1 MFTSIKKQTAMQP
14 IIDWNDMLN
23 HKHLRIDDD
32 SDRDLLELYAL
43 CATEWLEEMT
53 GLSFLPAVYIGK
65 ADDFEPDGAPLQL
78 PRCPAMAADAEN
90 LPVGGAPSLQY
101 FDTAGE
107 LQTYVVGTDVT
118 YDYESEPAR
127 FGLIGSQRWAS
138 TRRNSIQ
145 NVFAKW
151 SAGFKD
157 LASVPAKW
165 KHAALRLVTHWYEMR
180 TPVDLE
186 NAKEM
191 PVAWNI
197 QNLILNGRV
206 Q

>member
-1 MFTSIKKQTAMQP
+1 MFTSIKKQTAVQP
-14 IIDWNDMLN
+14 IIDWDDMLN
-23 HKHLRIDDD
+23 HKHLRLDDS

-53 GLSFLPAVYIGK
+53 GLSFLPAVFIAK

-78 PRCPAMAADAEN
+78 PRCPAIAADSSY
-90 LPVGGAPSLQY
+90 LPSGGAPSL
-101 FDTAGE
+101 
-107 LQTYVVGTDVT
+107 TYLDSEGATQAYVIGTDVT

-127 FGLIGSQRWAS
+127 FGLISSAKWAS
-138 TRRNSIQ
+138 VRKNSIQ
-145 NVFAKW
+145 NVTAKW
-151 SAGFKD
+151 SAGFEN

-165 KHAALRLVTHWYEMR
+165 KHAALRLVSHWYEMR
-180 TPVDLE
+180 TPADLQ

-191 PVAWNI
+191 PVSWNI
-197 QNLILNGRV
+197 QNTILNGRV

>member
-1 MFTSIKKQTAMQP
+1 MFTSIKKQTAVEP
-14 IIDWNDMLN
+14 IIDWDDMLN

-127 FGLIGSQRWAS
+127 FGLISSQRWAS
-138 TRRNSIQ
+138 TRKNSIQ

>member
-1 MFTSIKKQTAMQP
+1 MFTSIKKQTAVQP
-14 IIDWNDMLN
+14 IISWNDIVN
-23 HKHLRIDDD
+23 QKHARIDDLD
-32 SDRDLLELYAL
+32 DRVLLELYTL

-53 GLSFLPAVYIGK
+53 GLSFLPAVFIAK

-78 PRCPAMAADAEN
+78 PRCPAIAADAAY
-90 LPVGGAPSLQY
+90 LPVGGAPTLQY
-101 FDTAGE
+101 FDTAGQ
-107 LQTYVVGTDVT
+107 LQSYVVGTSVT

-127 FGLIGSQRWAS
+127 FGLIGAQKWADV
-138 TRRNSIQ
+138 RKDSIQ

-151 SAGFKD
+151 SAGYAD
-157 LASVPAKW
+157 LAAVPAKW

-180 TPVDLE
+180 TPVDIE

-191 PVAWNI
+191 PVSWNI
-197 QNLILNGRV
+197 QNTILNGRV